1 MQPSSPW
8 FFDPFVIPF
17 TIGMV
22 WLFGVILYKWIKW
35 FVSLPTADKTLVRRN
50 IFTTKSL
57 KALKEIIL
65 ESLLHRK
72 IWKTNPLLGFM
83 HMSLALGW
91 FLLIIVGKL
100 ETSTYIHDAVNPPH
114 VHVFFR
120 YFFPEEPSTYLRH
133 FNYAL
138 LMDILLI
145 FTLTGV
151 LLAWGKRIYSKM
163 MGMRR
168 TTRHTPFDRIALASL
183 WLIFPFRY
191 LAESITC
198 GVHDSGDFFTGGTG
212 DILASVMPM
221 GMLSALEQP
230 AWWAY
235 SIVLGTFFMSLPY
248 SRYMH
253 IFTEIPLIFLRNY
266 KVSSTAE
273 GSSFDNFQIEACSR
287 CGICLDPC
295 PIAGDLNINNIQAAY
310 FLRDRRYGQL
320 TSQVADTCL
329 MCGRCETACP
339 VGVELN
345 TLRLSSRVNFAGQTS
360 LYNAPRYE
368 FLAGR
373 MTDDSVG
380 ESKVGFFAGCMTQL
394 TPSVLRSMEKI
405 FKAAGVD
412 VWWADRNGG
421 VCCGRPM
428 RLSGNLP
435 AAQRMAEYNTELF
448 RKHGITTLVT
458 GCPICYKS
466 FSEEYKELKQLG
478 IRILHHTQYI
488 AELIAG
494 GRLKTSVM
502 QAAYAYHDPC
512 ELRGIYSE
520 PRYVLAHVA
529 TLANPASR
537 EKDPTHCCGGSLA
550 NLTLDTAAQT
560 KIGATVV
567 RNLISAASGQVSL
580 SAIVTSCPQC
590 KKSLQRSA
598 ALAATDGHGMRVMDI
613 SEVVAEAV

>member
-1 MQPSSPW
+1 MQTGSPW

-22 WLFGVILYKWIKW
+22 WLLGAIVYKWGKW
-35 FVSLPTADKTLVRRN
+35 FAGLPADDKALVRRN
-50 IFTTKSL
+50 FFSAKSL
-57 KALKEIIL
+57 KALKEAVL
-65 ESLLHRK
+65 ECLIHRK
-72 IWKTNPLLGFM
+72 IWKTNPMLGFM

-91 FLLIIVGKL
+91 FLLIVVGKL
-100 ETSTYIHDAVNPPH
+100 ETSTYIRDAVNPPH

-120 YFFPEEPSTYLRH
+120 FFFPEEPASYARH

-138 LMDILLI
+138 LMDCLLI
-145 FTLTGV
+145 FVLCGV
-151 LLAWGKRIYSKM
+151 GLAWGKRVYSRM

-168 TTRHTPFDRIALASL
+168 TTKHTPFDKIALTSL
-183 WLIFPFRY
+183 WLIFPLRY
-191 LAESITC
+191 LAESVTC
-198 GVHDSGDFFTGGTG
+198 GVHDSGSFFTGGTG
-212 DILASVMPM
+212 DMLASVMPM
-221 GMLSALEQP
+221 GMLSAMEYP

-235 SIVLGTFFMSLPY
+235 SIVLGLFFMAMPY

-253 IFTEIPLIFLRNY
+253 IFTEIPLIFLRAY
-266 KVSSTAE
+266 KVESKPE
-273 GSSFDNFQIEACSR
+273 GSTFDNFQIQACSR

-295 PIAGDLNINNIQAAY
+295 PIASDLNINNIQAAY

-329 MCGRCETACP
+329 MCGRCAEACP
-339 VGVELN
+339 VGIDQG
-345 TLRLSSRVNFAGQTS
+345 TLRLSSRVSFASQTS
-360 LYNAPRYE
+360 LYDTARYE
-368 FLAGR
+368 FLASAEDR
-373 MTDDSVG
+373 SEG
-380 ESKVGFFAGCMTQL
+380 EGKVGFFAGCMTQL
-394 TPSVLRSMEKI
+394 TPGVMRSMEKI
-405 FKAAGVD
+405 FAAAGVD

-435 AAQRMAEYNTELF
+435 AAKKMQDYNTELF

-466 FSEEYKELKQLG
+466 FTQEYKELEKMG
-478 IRILHHTQYI
+478 IRVLHHTQYI

-494 GRLKTSVM
+494 GKLKTSVL
-502 QAAYAYHDPC
+502 QASYAYHDPC
-512 ELRGIYSE
+512 ELRGVYAE
-520 PRYVLAHVA
+520 PRFVLSHVA
-529 TLANPASR
+529 TLTNVENH
-537 EKDPTHCCGGSLA
+537 EKDRVHCCGGSLA

-567 RNLISAASGQVSL
+567 ANLTATGAET
-580 SAIVTSCPQC
+580 IVTSCPQC

-598 ALAATDGHGMRVMDI
+598 GNDAVRVVDI
-613 SEVVAEAV
+613 AEVVAEAI